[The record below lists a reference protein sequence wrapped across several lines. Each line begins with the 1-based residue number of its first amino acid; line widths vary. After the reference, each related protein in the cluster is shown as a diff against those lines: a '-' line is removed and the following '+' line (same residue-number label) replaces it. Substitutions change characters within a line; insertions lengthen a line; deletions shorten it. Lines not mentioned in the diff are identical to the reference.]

1 MAARLDH
8 GKLKINIAWR
18 GDDDGG
24 VVIMIVAVAF
34 MIALFDGAVSKYFTI
49 YDTALWGVFICKNGE
64 TDFQIL

>member
-1 MAARLDH
+1 MARWRRWWR
-8 GKLKINIAWR
+8 KLP
-18 GDDDGG
+18 